1 MNSHFKKIRK
11 GNTGKIGVWD
21 IKKIKIMRKCRGTTG
36 NKGLL
41 TTVKVVLRNAE
52 RRSFYPLIS
61 SLGVKMGVNIVNI
74 IKSPPY
80 FQSRHEISWVMGGL
94 RTCFVNIKKTL
105 RHGSGMSMLTNQL
118 VNKSQKIS

>member
-11 GNTGKIGVWD
+11 ENTGKIGVWD
-21 IKKIKIMRKCRGTTG
+21 IKKMKIMRKCRGTIG

-41 TTVKVVLRNAE
+41 TTVKVVLRKAE
-52 RRSFYPLIS
+52 KRSFYPLIS

-74 IKSPPY
+74 IKSPLY
-80 FQSRHEISWVMGGL
+80 FQSRHEISWIVGGL
-94 RTCFVNIKKTL
+94 RDCFVNIGKTL

-118 VNKSQKIS
+118 VNNSQKIS

>member
-21 IKKIKIMRKCRGTTG
+21 IKKMKIMRKCRGSAG
-36 NKGLL
+36 NTRQL
-41 TTVKVVLRNAE
+41 TTVKVMLRKAE

-74 IKSPPY
+74 IKPPLY
-80 FQSRHEISWVMGGL
+80 FQSRHEISWVLGGL
-94 RTCFVNIKKTL
+94 RDCFVNIEKTL

-118 VNKSQKIS
+118 VNNSQKIS

>member
-11 GNTGKIGVWD
+11 ENTGKIGVWD
-21 IKKIKIMRKCRGTTG
+21 IKKMNIKSGNIMKCE
-36 NKGLL
+36 NKRQL
-41 TTVKVVLRNAE
+41 TTVKVVLRKAE

-74 IKSPPY
+74 IKSPLY
-80 FQSRHEISWVMGGL
+80 FQSRHEISWIMGGL
-94 RTCFVNIKKTL
+94 RDCSVNIGKTL

-118 VNKSQKIS
+118 VNNSQKIS

>member
-11 GNTGKIGVWD
+11 KNTGKIGVWD
-21 IKKIKIMRKCRGTTG
+21 IKKMKIMRKCRGSTR

-41 TTVKVVLRNAE
+41 TTVKVVLRKAK

-94 RTCFVNIKKTL
+94 RTCFVNMKKTL
-105 RHGSGMSMLTNQL
+105 RHGSGMSMLTNKL
-118 VNKSQKIS
+118 VNNSQKIS